1 MTDEGG
7 DSALARLMKTLPRQE
22 WGLLSLVHR
31 RGATSRELAAAL
43 GISRGTLRNRVSAA
57 MRRARSPVLASLA
70 RQWGRLRPAERRLAY
85 LHLVLG
91 LSLREITRRGLMPV
105 SGGDGRPASASA
117 LGRRLRRIER
127 RFAAT
132 QSSGGRLSSSEA
144 PPPLTPPDR

>member
-1 MTDEGG
+1 MADGSD
-7 DSALARLMKTLPRQE
+7 DSALSRLVKTLPRQE
-22 WGLLSLVHR
+22 WGLLSLIHR

-43 GISRGTLRNRVSAA
+43 GISRGALRSRISAA

-70 RQWGRLRPAERRLAY
+70 RQWGRLRPAERRLVY
-85 LHLVLG
+85 LNLVMG
-91 LSLREITRRGLMPV
+91 LSLREVSRRGLMGV
-105 SGGDGRPASASA
+105 SGPDGRPPSPSA

-132 QSSGGRLSSSEA
+132 HEA